1 MTPPHINLEDS
12 TNLKK
17 SRHLTSDRLFAGHFR
32 AFLMGCLL
40 FVMTGMPP
48 VLLADIRIGTVD
60 MTKVLQES
68 PAAKSKVDAIDKKA
82 SNAKAKISRQKE
94 ELVALQKKLGEDAS
108 GTSPDA
114 EKFRKASRELQRYV
128 RDTEEELKTELMEV
142 RKTVTE
148 QAFKRVKEVA
158 KSKNLDIV
166 LEKSE
171 VARGP
176 VLFAEGVTDITST
189 VVSSMKN

>member
-1 MTPPHINLEDS
+1 MSCFLGVVTGTPP
-12 TNLKK
+12 
-17 SRHLTSDRLFAGHFR
+17 
-32 AFLMGCLL
+32 
-40 FVMTGMPP
+40 VM
-48 VLLADIRIGTVD
+48 ADIRIGTVD

-68 PAAKSKVDAIDKKA
+68 PSAKAKVDAIDKKA
-82 SNAKAKISRQKE
+82 TRAKEKINKQKE
-94 ELVALQKKLGEDAS
+94 ELVALQKKLGDDAS

-142 RKTVTE
+142 RKNVTE
-148 QAFKRVKEVA
+148 QAFKKVTEVA

-176 VLFAEGVTDITST
+176 VLFAEGVTDITSY
-189 VVSSMKN
+189 VLASMKN

>member
-1 MTPPHINLEDS
+1 MNSFNTTINKGRALF
-12 TNLKK
+12 N
-17 SRHLTSDRLFAGHFR
+17 HLSIDRIRALFLTGIFSVVAGT
-32 AFLMGCLL
+32 A
-40 FVMTGMPP
+40 P
-48 VLLADIRIGTVD
+48 VLADIRVGTVD

-68 PAAKSKVDAIDKKA
+68 PSAKAKVDAIDKKA
-82 SNAKAKISRQKE
+82 TQAKAKINKQKE
-94 ELVALQKKLGEDAS
+94 DLAALQKKLGDDAS

-148 QAFKRVKEVA
+148 QAFKKVTEVA

-189 VVSSMKN
+189 VLASMKN

>member
-1 MTPPHINLEDS
+1 MIPFR
-12 TNLKK
+12 TNLKEYYQLP
-17 SRHLTSDRLFAGHFR
+17 SSHLLAGSWVV
-32 AFLMGCLL
+32 CLL
-40 FVMTGMPP
+40 FVVAVTIPLLAEP
-48 VLLADIRIGTVD
+48 LLADIRIGTVD

-68 PAAKSKVDAIDKKA
+68 PSAKIKVDAIDKKA
-82 SNAKAKISRQKE
+82 AQAKAKINKQKE
-94 ELVALQKKLGEDAS
+94 ELVALQKKLGNDAS
-108 GTSPDA
+108 GTSPEA

-148 QAFKRVKEVA
+148 QAFKKVKEVA
-158 KSKNLDIV
+158 TSKNLDIV

>member
-1 MTPPHINLEDS
+1 MTPFNTTINEE
-12 TNLKK
+12 
-17 SRHLTSDRLFAGHFR
+17 RRLFSNVSVNNVK
-32 AFLMGCLL
+32 AFLVSCVLVVAAGTTPL
-40 FVMTGMPP
+40 F
-48 VLLADIRIGTVD
+48 ADIKIGTVD

-68 PAAKSKVDAIDKKA
+68 PSAKAKVDAIDKKA
-82 SNAKAKISRQKE
+82 NQAKEKINKQKE
-94 ELVALQKKLGEDAS
+94 ELAALQKKLGDDAS

-142 RKTVTE
+142 RKNVTE
-148 QAFKRVKEVA
+148 QAFKKVTEIA

-189 VVSSMKN
+189 VLASMKN

>member
-1 MTPPHINLEDS
+1 MTPLNSKIEEHRCLPS
-12 TNLKK
+12 QF
-17 SRHLTSDRLFAGHFR
+17 SAGKVR
-32 AFLMGCLL
+32 AFLMGCFLVL
-40 FVMTGMPP
+40 MAAPP
-48 VLLADIRIGTVD
+48 PLLADIRIGTVD

-68 PAAKSKVDAIDKKA
+68 PSAKAKVDAIDKKA
-82 SNAKAKISRQKE
+82 SQAKQKINKQKE

-142 RKTVTE
+142 RKAVTE
-148 QAFKRVKEVA
+148 QAFKKVTEVA

-171 VARGP
+171 IARGP

-189 VVSSMKN
+189 VLASMKN